1 MELHRH
7 GDNSQHSRR
16 PLSKEK
22 GMGRAPQPRAHTST
36 HTRMCSLTG
45 LPSLTDRGAEGGPP
59 QSPQPWEEH
68 ETGGEMEVVPAM
80 WQQCL
85 GTQPGPSGKV
95 RCFYAPDFRCSPQM
109 SAKDTAMLSP
119 PLKSPSLFLR
129 VKDLASAL
137 LVVQILQRNM
147 TLKYSSSPTSDGV
160 MSR

>member
-16 PLSKEK
+16 PLCKEK

-68 ETGGEMEVVPAM
+68 ETGSEMEVVPAM

-85 GTQPGPSGKV
+85 GTQPTLPARSD
-95 RCFYAPDFRCSPQM
+95 A
-109 SAKDTAMLSP
+109 SP
-119 PLKSPSLFLR
+119 PRISDACLKCLP
-129 VKDLASAL
+129 K
-137 LVVQILQRNM
+137 ILQCCPHHLKVHHFFSESK
-147 TLKYSSSPTSDGV
+147 TLHLPFSWFKSCKET
-160 MSR
+160 